1 MENVKKDEVGMLMK
15 ETGMSVM
22 MTSINNILS
31 FFTGTLLP
39 IPALRAFC
47 AQVRVFVILFF
58 CNIKFY
64 SRIENSLT
72 SKTRS

>member
-47 AQVRVFVILFF
+47 AQVRVFVIHQVLFPHR
-58 CNIKFY
+58 KQSY
-64 SRIENSLT
+64 
-72 SKTRS
+72 K